1 MATVRKMRNIT
12 DVLTTNSMV
21 IYPND
26 EAKLAPGKP
35 LRPQIVAPVQGSG
48 TGVLGSGD
56 FRQQ

>member
-1 MATVRKMRNIT
+1 MRNIT

-26 EAKLAPGKP
+26 EAKLALGKP
-35 LRPQIVAPVQGSG
+35 LSPQIVAPVQGSG
-48 TGVLGSGD
+48 TGVFGSGD

>member
-26 EAKLAPGKP
+26 EAKLALGKP
-35 LRPQIVAPVQGSG
+35 LSPQIVAPVQGSG
-48 TGVLGSGD
+48 TGVFGSGD